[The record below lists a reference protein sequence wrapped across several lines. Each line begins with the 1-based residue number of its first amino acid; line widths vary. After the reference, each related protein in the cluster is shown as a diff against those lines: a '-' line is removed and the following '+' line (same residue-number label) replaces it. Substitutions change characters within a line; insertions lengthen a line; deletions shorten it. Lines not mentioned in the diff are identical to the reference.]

1 MDEMEKKLDDLKE
14 DYRRIEAPEFMAS
27 RISAV
32 IRNETKTNRSIID
45 YLLPSFALGLV
56 LLVLLILPG
65 HFETPFFKT
74 AKKPVSYSE
83 SKPKGFGHTMSSIP
97 SPRISRLD
105 EVPTAQWGRKSSD
118 FLKSELI
125 LN

>member
-1 MDEMEKKLDDLKE
+1 
-14 DYRRIEAPEFMAS
+14 MAS

-45 YLLPSFALGLV
+45 YLLPFALGLV

-65 HFETPFFKT
+65 HFETPFFET

-83 SKPKGFGHTMSSIP
+83 SKPKGFGHTMSNIP
-97 SPRISRLD
+97 SPRISKLN
-105 EVPTAQWGRKSSD
+105 EVPSAQWGRKSSY

>member
-65 HFETPFFKT
+65 HFET

-97 SPRISRLD
+97 SPRISKLD

>member
-1 MDEMEKKLDDLKE
+1 MDEMEKKLEDFKE

-65 HFETPFFKT
+65 HFETPFFET
-74 AKKPVSYSE
+74 AKKPVS
-83 SKPKGFGHTMSSIP
+83 
-97 SPRISRLD
+97 
-105 EVPTAQWGRKSSD
+105 
-118 FLKSELI
+118 
-125 LN
+125 